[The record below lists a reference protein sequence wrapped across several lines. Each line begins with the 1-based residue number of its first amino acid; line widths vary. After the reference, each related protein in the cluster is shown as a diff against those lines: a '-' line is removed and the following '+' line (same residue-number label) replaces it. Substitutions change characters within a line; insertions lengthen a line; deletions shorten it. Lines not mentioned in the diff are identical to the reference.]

1 MAFVGVMSSLALT
14 TLRQVTLAKR
24 ETGGAQALAG
34 VLRRAR
40 TTAINTHSRVRI
52 DTTPAGL
59 AVSSCGARFGATACA
74 GTSAFAALAQG
85 GADLGAS
92 GDFDG
97 LVVGAPSTTLIF
109 GPMGLPEA
117 VATYTFT
124 VDHPELPGDKKII
137 VTGGG
142 EIRVQ

>member
-1 MAFVGVMSSLALT
+1 LSPGSGCASFDDEV
-14 TLRQVTLAKR
+14 
-24 ETGGAQALAG
+24 
-34 VLRRAR
+34 
-40 TTAINTHSRVRI
+40 VRL
-52 DTTPAGL
+52 DRL
-59 AVSSCGARFGATACA
+59 AV
-74 GTSAFAALAQG
+74 G